1 MEQFMEDQIKHEQR
15 RYENLK
21 SAIMREEMAEE
32 HLYHPKINAKSLQLL
47 EKSGKDLVEQSK
59 MKKMQ
64 KQNEII
70 QERAEKEKF

>member
-32 HLYHPKINAKSLQLL
+32 NLYQPKINAKS
-47 EKSGKDLVEQSK
+47 V
-59 MKKMQ
+59 
-64 KQNEII
+64 
-70 QERAEKEKF
+70 